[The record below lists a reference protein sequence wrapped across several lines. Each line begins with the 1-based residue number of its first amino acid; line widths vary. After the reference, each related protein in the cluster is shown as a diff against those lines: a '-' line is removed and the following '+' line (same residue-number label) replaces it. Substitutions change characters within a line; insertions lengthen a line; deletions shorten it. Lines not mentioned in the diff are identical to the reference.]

1 MRKCMGYH
9 ADERPLFE
17 DMYAEFKF
25 CQDNGIDIFNLQRDM
40 EEQNEVYSCSRSKIV
55 IVDERE

>member
-1 MRKCMGYH
+1 MGYH

-40 EEQNEVYSCSRSKIV
+40 EEQNEVNSCSRSKIV
-55 IVDERE
+55 DERE